1 MLSSNYLLGF
11 RSAVSNQKM
20 NGSSEQVHSL
30 MVMDQKAGTGQVIWQ
45 VLFWVGRERGDVK
58 VCEGRNY

>member
-11 RSAVSNQKM
+11 GSAVSNQKM

-30 MVMDQKAGTGQVIWQ
+30 MVMDQQASTGQVIWQ
-45 VLFWVGRERGDVK
+45 VLFWVGIECGDVK
-58 VCEGRNY
+58 VCKRRNY

>member
-11 RSAVSNQKM
+11 RSAVSNHKM

-30 MVMDQKAGTGQVIWQ
+30 MVMDQQAGTGQVVWQ
-45 VLFWVGRERGDVK
+45 VLFWVEIEHSDVK
-58 VCEGRNY
+58 V

>member
-11 RSAVSNQKM
+11 RSAVSNHQM

-30 MVMDQKAGTGQVIWQ
+30 MVMDQQAGTGQVVWQ
-45 VLFWVGRERGDVK
+45 VLFWVEIEHSDVK
-58 VCEGRNY
+58 V